1 MAVLIDL
8 FATFFQIGLFSIGGG
23 YAALPLIQNQVVDV
37 HRWLSLEEML
47 DLIAISQMTPGPIAI
62 NTATFVGTR
71 VAGIPGSL
79 FATAGLVCPSIII
92 VLALSYLYFKYRSLK
107 GVEGILRG
115 IRPAVV
121 SLIAVAALGIIAASF
136 WHGSDGVLSLT
147 ADLLRRTDFI
157 AVILFGACLFVLIRY
172 KPNPVYVMLAS
183 GGVGFILYHFL

>member
-23 YAALPLIQNQVVDV
+23 YAALPLIQNQVVEV

-136 WHGSDGVLSLT
+136 WRGSDGFLSLM

-183 GGVGFILYHFL
+183 GAVGFILYHFL